1 MERFDQGK
9 ATIQG
14 ASHNENIFRI
24 VPEKISEYFIAS
36 QPRNL
41 VE

>member
-1 MERFDQGK
+1 MERFDEGK
-9 ATIQG
+9 TTIHG
-14 ASHNENIFRI
+14 ASQNENISGI
-24 VPEKISEYFIAS
+24 VPEKIPEYFIAS